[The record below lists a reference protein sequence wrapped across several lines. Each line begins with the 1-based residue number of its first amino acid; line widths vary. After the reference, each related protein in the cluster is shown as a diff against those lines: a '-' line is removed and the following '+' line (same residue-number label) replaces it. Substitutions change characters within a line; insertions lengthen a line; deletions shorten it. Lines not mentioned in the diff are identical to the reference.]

1 MENSKEKIEKARH
14 ILNSNW
20 KSFEENNVGFVDA
33 KKKSVDEILD
43 LIMHSR
49 THYNDRT
56 YWYDVLSQM
65 EKL

>member
-1 MENSKEKIEKARH
+1 MTQSKEKLEKARH
-14 ILNSNW
+14 ILNTNW
-20 KSFEENNVGFVDA
+20 NSFGEDNVSFVDA